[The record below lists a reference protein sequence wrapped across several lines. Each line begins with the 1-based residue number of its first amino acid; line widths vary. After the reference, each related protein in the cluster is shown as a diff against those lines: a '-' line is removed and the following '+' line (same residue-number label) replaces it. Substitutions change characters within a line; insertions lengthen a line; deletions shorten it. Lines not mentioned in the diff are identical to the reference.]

1 MPQGLMSA
9 VREPEP
15 SPGGPFTR
23 LRRLV
28 PLTFLVI
35 LAAAAIAIGWHRQ
48 LSLETLMRH
57 RTAIETFM
65 SAHQAMAIATYYLLY
80 VAVVALSIP
89 GSAVLTVS
97 GGVVFGT
104 LVGGLLT
111 VISASTGATIV
122 FLVARSA
129 TGEFLTRRAGDLA
142 RKLTGGFHQ
151 DAFTYVLFLRLVPI
165 FPFWLVNLVPALCQ
179 VRVATFV
186 VATVIGITPAT
197 FAFAFF
203 GAGLDG
209 AMAAEEAAFT
219 ACIAAGKT
227 DCSLHFDLVTAATP
241 QLITALF
248 TVGIVALAPLAAKHF
263 KPRRALERG

>member
-1 MPQGLMSA
+1 MSA
-9 VREPEP
+9 VRELEP
-15 SPGGPFTR
+15 SPGGHFRR

-35 LAAAAIAIGWHRQ
+35 LAAGAIAIGPRSKPLCPPTKRWR
-48 LSLETLMRH
+48 SR
-57 RTAIETFM
+57 R
-65 SAHQAMAIATYYLLY
+65 IAFY

-89 GSAVLTVS
+89 GAAALTVS

-104 LVGGLLT
+104 LVGGLLA

-129 TGEFLTRRAGDLA
+129 MGEFLIRRAGDLA
-142 RKLTGGFHQ
+142 RKLIGRFHQ
-151 DAFTYVLFLRLVPI
+151 DAFTYLLFLRLVPI

-179 VRVATFV
+179 VRLATFIA
-186 VATVIGITPAT
+186 ATAIGITPAT

-209 AMAAEEAAFT
+209 AMAAQEAAFT

-227 DCSLHFDLVTAATP
+227 DCGLHFNLAAAATP
-241 QLITALF
+241 QLIMALF

-263 KPRRALERG
+263 KARRALERE

>member
-1 MPQGLMSA
+1 MSA

-35 LAAAAIAIGWHRQ
+35 LAAGAIAMGWHRQ

-65 SAHQAMAIATYYLLY
+65 SAHQTTVIATYCLLY

-89 GSAVLTVS
+89 GAAVLTIS

-104 LVGGLLT
+104 LVGGLLA
-111 VISASTGATIV
+111 VISASTGAMIV
-122 FLVARSA
+122 FLVTRSA
-129 TGEFLTRRAGDLA
+129 MGEFLTRRAGELA

-151 DAFTYVLFLRLVPI
+151 DAFTYLLFLRLVPI

-179 VRVATFV
+179 VRLATFV
-186 VATVIGITPAT
+186 AATAIGIAPAT

-209 AMAAEEAAFT
+209 AMAAEEAAFA

-227 DCSLHFDLVTAATP
+227 DCSPHFDLAAAATP
-241 QLITALF
+241 QLIMALF
-248 TVGIVALAPLAAKHF
+248 AVGIVALAPLTVKHF
-263 KPRRALERG
+263 RTRPALERE

>member
-1 MPQGLMSA
+1 MSA
-9 VREPEP
+9 VRELEP
-15 SPGGPFTR
+15 SPGGHFRR

-35 LAAAAIAIGWHRQ
+35 LAAGAIAMGWHCQ
-48 LSLETLMRH
+48 WSLETLMRH
-57 RTAIETFM
+57 RTAIEAFM
-65 SAHQAMAIATYYLLY
+65 SAHQTMAIATYCLFY

-89 GSAVLTVS
+89 GAAALTVS

-104 LVGGLLT
+104 LVGGLLA

-129 TGEFLTRRAGDLA
+129 MGEFLIRRAGDLA
-142 RKLTGGFHQ
+142 RKLIGGFRQ
-151 DAFTYVLFLRLVPI
+151 DAFTYLLFLRLVPI

-179 VRVATFV
+179 VRLATFIA
-186 VATVIGITPAT
+186 ATAIGITPAT

-209 AMAAEEAAFT
+209 AMAAQEAAFT

-227 DCSLHFDLVTAATP
+227 DCGLHFNLAAAATP
-241 QLITALF
+241 QLIMALF

-263 KPRRALERG
+263 KARRALERE